1 MEGPAMTPYCGP
13 APAPEALW
21 LSWNLDPLVLV
32 PILLLAMWSLHARSR
47 AGIVAAGVLF
57 IAFVSPLCAL
67 STALFSARVA
77 HHVLLV
83 SIAAPLLARC
93 LPRGPSRG
101 AELAFLA
108 HAATLWLWHTPGPY
122 GWALSS
128 PAAYWLMEA
137 TLLGSAVWLWRAML
151 SPATA
156 AGRAILLLLGVTMQM
171 GLLGALLVFAGR
183 PLFADHLATTA
194 AYDLSP
200 LEDQQL
206 AGLIMWVPAALP
218 YLGVALW
225 RLSGLLAPDRRS
237 A

>member
-1 MEGPAMTPYCGP
+1 MTPYCGP
-13 APAPEALW
+13 APTPEALW
-21 LSWNLDPLVLV
+21 LSWNADPLVIA
-32 PILLLAMWSLHARSR
+32 PILLLAVWPLHARSR
-47 AGIVAAGVLF
+47 AGIVATGVLVV
-57 IAFVSPLCAL
+57 AFVSPLCAL

-83 SIAAPLLARC
+83 SIAAPLLALC
-93 LPRGPSRG
+93 LPRSAGRG
-101 AELAFLA
+101 GELAFLA

-128 PAAYWLMEA
+128 DAAYWLMEV
-137 TLLGSAVWLWRAML
+137 TLLGSAVWLWRAIL
-151 SPATA
+151 SPETA

-183 PLFADHLATTA
+183 PLFAAHLATTA
-194 AYDLSP
+194 LYGLSP

-225 RLSGLLAPDRRS
+225 RLGGLLGRRGHT